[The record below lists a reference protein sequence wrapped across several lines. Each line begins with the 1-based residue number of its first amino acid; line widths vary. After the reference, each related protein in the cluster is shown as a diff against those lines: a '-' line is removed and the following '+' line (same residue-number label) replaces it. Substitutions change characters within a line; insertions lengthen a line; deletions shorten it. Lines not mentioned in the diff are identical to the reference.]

1 MKITVGAYDG
11 FVATV
16 TALGAPA
23 HIFYEGS
30 GAVSRAVATYAS
42 GDVVYYAASSPN
54 PTGTV
59 FVAAYPAAVLV
70 TGLSMVEV

>member
-1 MKITVGAYDG
+1 VKLTVGAYSG

-16 TALGAPA
+16 TAMGAPA
-23 HIFYEGS
+23 HVFYEGT
-30 GAVSRAVATYAS
+30 GAVSRAAALYAS

-54 PTGTV
+54 PTGAV